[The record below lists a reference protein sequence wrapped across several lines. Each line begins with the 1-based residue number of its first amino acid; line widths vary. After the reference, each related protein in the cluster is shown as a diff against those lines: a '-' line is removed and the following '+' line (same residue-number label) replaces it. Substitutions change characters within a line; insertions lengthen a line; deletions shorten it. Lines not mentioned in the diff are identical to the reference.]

1 MSPLF
6 SARTRRSAF
15 TMVEILIGMGIA
27 SAMFAAALS
36 AGLGVLRSLYAADDY
51 SHESNEQLRA
61 MDYIA
66 RDIRGALTV
75 NLPTGGQTIALTLP
89 QYYSS
94 YDAQG
99 NPTSDPV
106 DPSLAGSVPAYGNVA
121 QPLQVTYSV
130 NGQRLIREQTIQSSG
145 ATARL
150 VVCENVNDFQLVFVP
165 QTTAVQ
171 YSLSFQPRQRSASAA
186 LRAATT
192 LSATIASRP
201 IRFK

>member
-1 MSPLF
+1 MKPF
-6 SARTRRSAF
+6 ATARCRRAAF
-15 TMVEILIGMGIA
+15 TLVEIIIGMAIA

-36 AGLGVLRSLYAADDY
+36 AGIGVLRSLYAADDY
-51 SHESNEQLRA
+51 SYESNEQLRA
-61 MDYIA
+61 MDCIA

-75 NLPTGGQTIALTLP
+75 NIPTGGQTIAVTLP
-89 QYYSS
+89 QYYSG

-99 NPTSDPV
+99 NPTGSPV

-121 QPLQVTYSV
+121 QPLLVTYSV
-130 NGQRLIREQTIQSSG
+130 SGQRLIREQSIQSTG
-145 ATARL
+145 ATARI
-150 VVCENVNDFQLVFVP
+150 VVCENVNDFQLIFVP
-165 QTTAVQ
+165 QSTAVQ
-171 YSLSFQPRQRSASAA
+171 YSITFQPRQRSASAA

>member
-1 MSPLF
+1 MKPLF
-6 SARTRRSAF
+6 FPRTRRSAF

-51 SHESNEQLRA
+51 SHESNQQLRA

-75 NLPTGGQTIALTLP
+75 NLPTVGQTLSLTLP

-94 YDAQG
+94 YDTQG
-99 NPTSDPV
+99 NPTSSPMDPAFDGPLPV
-106 DPSLAGSVPAYGNVA
+106 YGIVA
-121 QPLQVTYSV
+121 QPLLVTYSV
-130 NGQRLIREQTIQSSG
+130 NGQRLIRQQTIQSTG

-150 VVCENVNDFQLVFVP
+150 VVCENVNEFQLAFVP

-171 YSLSFQPRQRSASAA
+171 YSVSFLSRQRSAGAA

>member
-1 MSPLF
+1 MKPFF
-6 SARTRRSAF
+6 SAGTRRSAF
-15 TMVEILIGMGIA
+15 TMVEILVGMGIA

-51 SHESNEQLRA
+51 SYESNQQSRA

-75 NLPTGGQTIALTLP
+75 NLPTGGQTLTLTLP

-99 NPTSDPV
+99 NPTGSPV
-106 DPSLAGSVPAYGNVA
+106 DPVFDGNVPVYGNVA
-121 QPLQVTYSV
+121 QPLEVTYSV
-130 NGQRLIREQTIQSSG
+130 NGQQLIRQQTVQSTG
-145 ATARL
+145 AIARL
-150 VVCENVNDFQLVFVP
+150 VVCEDVNEFQLVFVP

-171 YSLSFQPRQRSASAA
+171 YSISFQPRQRSASAA

-192 LSATIASRP
+192 LSATVASRP